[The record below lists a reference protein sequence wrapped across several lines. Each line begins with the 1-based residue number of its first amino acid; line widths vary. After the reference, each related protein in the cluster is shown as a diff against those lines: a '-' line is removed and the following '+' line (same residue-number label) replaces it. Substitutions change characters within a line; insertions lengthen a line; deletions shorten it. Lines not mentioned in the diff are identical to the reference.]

1 MVTEVSKVV
10 LKVMVKL
17 VEVGQVDKVTA
28 AAVSVVKENSVKVGM
43 KAMEEME
50 DLEMMAE
57 DLEVEVNMEVKMVRV
72 VIKEME
78 EEASKVWVIEG
89 VEEKMEEV
97 VDNKAVVMAEA

>member
-1 MVTEVSKVV
+1 M
-10 LKVMVKL
+10 
-17 VEVGQVDKVTA
+17 DKATA

-50 DLEMMAE
+50 DSEMMAE

-78 EEASKVWVIEG
+78 EEASKVWVTEE

>member
-1 MVTEVSKVV
+1 M
-10 LKVMVKL
+10 
-17 VEVGQVDKVTA
+17 DKATA

-78 EEASKVWVIEG
+78 EEASKVWVTEG